1 MNIMSPQFAIRLVE
15 QLVTVGVAMASLEFV
30 SLRREFAAGG
40 VFDSELLSAG
50 DTAGRRRTVSGMLD
64 AAIRNQRFVLW
75 MGIRFAAAVFLG
87 IFGASGVLETA
98 LLLLLLLLSLI
109 VSLRAPFGLEGA
121 EQMILIVLATLVIA
135 SFAPANHKVQLAC
148 LWFIALQSCLAYVTA
163 GIAKARKEAWRD
175 GAFLASYLRTDSY
188 SRPILSRLRMTSR
201 IIRPLS
207 IAVIGFE
214 CGFILSLTGPRTAM
228 VILAAGVLFHL
239 VNAMVTGLN
248 IFVWAFVST
257 YPAVLYCAGWS
268 A

>member
-1 MNIMSPQFAIRLVE
+1 MSIISSQLAIRLVE
-15 QLVTVGVAMASLEFV
+15 QLVTVGVATASLEFV

-40 VFDSELLSAG
+40 VFDSQLLAG
-50 DTAGRRRTVSGMLD
+50 GDAPGRRRAVSGLLD
-64 AAIRNQRFVLW
+64 TAIRNQRFVFW
-75 MGIRFAAAVFLG
+75 MGIRFAAAAFLC

-98 LLLLLLLLSLI
+98 LLLLLLLLSLT

-135 SFAPANHKVQLAC
+135 SFAPANQKVQLAC
-148 LWFIALQSCLAYVTA
+148 LWFISLQSCLAYVTA
-163 GIAKARKEAWRD
+163 GIAKARKEVWRD
-175 GAFLASYLRTDSY
+175 GAFLASYLRTDTY
-188 SRPILSRLRMTSR
+188 SRPVLSKLRMTSR
-201 IIRPLS
+201 VIRPLA

-214 CGFILSLTGPRTAM
+214 CGFILSLIGPRTAV

-257 YPAVLYCAGWS
+257 YPAVLYCAGWP